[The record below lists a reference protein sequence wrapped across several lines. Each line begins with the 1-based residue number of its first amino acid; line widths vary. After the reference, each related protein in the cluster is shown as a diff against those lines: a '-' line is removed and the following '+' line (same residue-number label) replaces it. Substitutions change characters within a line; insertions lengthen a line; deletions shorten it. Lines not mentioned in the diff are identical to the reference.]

1 MLEKGQRQRSIGQLG
16 SSALL
21 CILVLVAGACSSCD
35 PDTIGQKENGKP
47 ALLRIVLGEGGGF
60 AGSWQGY
67 TISDEGTVYAWSGK
81 GARENEHQIGRLST
95 DTLCALW
102 DAVQDLETVQEADS
116 AGSLIRFIQITVQDS
131 SKTFSWRP
139 QPGVSIT
146 KTAYQRLHERCAEA
160 IRTSLIPTDSTSTSS
175 EK

>member
-1 MLEKGQRQRSIGQLG
+1 VVTKGQRKSSIGLTG
-16 SSALL
+16 SFALL
-21 CILVLVAGACSSCD
+21 CTFVLVVGACSSCD
-35 PDTIGQKENGKP
+35 PDSIGQKEKGKP
-47 ALLRIVLGEGGGF
+47 PMLRIVMGEGGGF

-67 TISDEGTVYAWSGK
+67 TINGEGTVYAWSGK
-81 GARENEHQIGRLST
+81 GARENEHQIGRLSP

-102 DAVQDLETVQEADS
+102 DAVQDLETIHEVDS
-116 AGSLIRFIQITVQDS
+116 AGSLTRFIEITVQDS

-139 QPGVSIT
+139 QPGASTT
-146 KTAYQRLHERCAEA
+146 KAAYQRLHERCAAA